1 MIVLTCQSC
10 KYFKPC
16 YKQGECTDTSPICD
30 YYISEQYKADEFM
43 TKALIMQ
50 SREKRNNGAIQ
61 G

>member
-10 KYFKPC
+10 RYFKAC
-16 YKQGECTDTSPICD
+16 YDSGESSHDSPICD
-30 YYISEQYKADEFM
+30 YYISEQYSADEFM

-50 SREKRNNGAIQ
+50 GRERRNDGTIQ